1 MLLGKTK
8 QKNIEVFISKALI
21 DSYINNEKL
30 VLVNKVLR
38 EYNCHERRN
47 QKLWNVCGI
56 HFINVVD
63 VRRKTYEK
71 WFRNKQ

>member
-8 QKNIEVFISKALI
+8 LKNIEVFISKALI
-21 DSYINNEKL
+21 DSYINHDKS

-47 QKLWNVCGI
+47 RKFWNVCGTD
-56 HFINVVD
+56 FINVVD
-63 VRRKTYEK
+63 VSRNTYEK
-71 WFRNKQ
+71 

>member
-8 QKNIEVFISKALI
+8 LKNIEVFISKASI
-21 DSYINNEKL
+21 DSYINHDKS

-38 EYNCHERRN
+38 EHNCHERRN
-47 QKLWNVCGI
+47 RKFWNVCGT

-63 VRRKTYEK
+63 VSRNTYEK
-71 WFRNKQ
+71 